1 MGYIKGTSQI
11 TKVSVVSVNTYQ
23 RLAAP
28 RLSNIIMGP
37 GMNSSKLLPSLE
49 CLMRESIGS
58 DNGLHNHGKHQLG
71 HTSITDCDRLSPTLY
86 QPSQQGTKSLTMSM
100 PRIPLTP
107 NHMSVANDASLM
119 NEIDSH
125 SSLAIPSPISPRTT
139 RCPSLSESSF
149 SQAACLSPS
158 GSGPTTP
165 TSEHGGNA
173 HGYVLRHGSYSVS
186 RMYENRDNRY
196 PGRSHSPQ
204 SSQRMQHHSS
214 IHSSSL
220 QVGISSSRFSHSMD
234 PDTPMMPEHH
244 EEKITKQEKRR
255 RAHLNSEKRRR
266 ENIKGGL
273 DALVELVPYCKNIQE
288 SKANIL
294 KKTREYIFHL
304 MHLYDNSQMEVKR
317 LNQDNKE
324 LRRLLALQA
333 PPQQQMLPE
342 NLVYRARS

>member
-1 MGYIKGTSQI
+1 
-11 TKVSVVSVNTYQ
+11 
-23 RLAAP
+23 
-28 RLSNIIMGP
+28 
-37 GMNSSKLLPSLE
+37 
-49 CLMRESIGS
+49 MRESIGS

-71 HTSITDCDRLSPTLY
+71 HPSIADSDRLSPTSY
-86 QPSQQGTKSLTMSM
+86 QSSQQGTKTLTMSM
-100 PRIPLTP
+100 PRIPLP
-107 NHMSVANDASLM
+107 NHMSVGNDVSLM
-119 NEIDSH
+119 NDIDSH
-125 SSLAIPSPISPRTT
+125 SLTIPSPISPRTT

-149 SQAACLSPS
+149 SQAVCPSPS

-173 HGYVLRHGSYSVS
+173 HTYALRHGSYSVS
-186 RMYENRDNRY
+186 RMYENRNNCY

-204 SSQRMQHHSS
+204 PSQIMQYSSSM
-214 IHSSSL
+214 HSSSL
-220 QVGISSSRFSHSMD
+220 KLGIPSSRLSHSMD

-304 MHLYDNSQMEVKR
+304 MHLYDKSQMEVKR
-317 LNQDNKE
+317 LSQENKE
-324 LRRLLALQA
+324 LRRLLAFQA
-333 PPQQQMLPE
+333 PPQQQTQPE
-342 NLVYRARS
+342 NLVYRSRS

>member
-1 MGYIKGTSQI
+1 
-11 TKVSVVSVNTYQ
+11 
-23 RLAAP
+23 
-28 RLSNIIMGP
+28 
-37 GMNSSKLLPSLE
+37 
-49 CLMRESIGS
+49 MRESIGS
-58 DNGLHNHGKHQLG
+58 DNGFHSHAKHQLG
-71 HTSITDCDRLSPTLY
+71 HPLVADSDRLSPPSY
-86 QPSQQGTKSLTMSM
+86 QPSQQGTKPLTMCM
-100 PRIPLTP
+100 PRVPLTP
-107 NHMSVANDASLM
+107 SHMPLGNDTSLM
-119 NEIDSH
+119 NDIDGH
-125 SSLAIPSPISPRTT
+125 SSLNIPSPISPRTT

-149 SQAACLSPS
+149 SQAACPSPS

-173 HGYVLRHGSYSVS
+173 HAYTLRHGSYSVS
-186 RMYENRDNRY
+186 RLYENRENRY

-204 SSQRMQHHSS
+204 PPQRMQQHSS
-214 IHSSSL
+214 MHSSSL
-220 QVGISSSRFSHSMD
+220 QMGIPSSRLSHSMD
-234 PDTPMMPEHH
+234 ADTPMMPDHH

-304 MHLYDNSQMEVKR
+304 MHLYDKSQMEVKR
-317 LNQDNKE
+317 LGQENKE

-333 PPQQQMLPE
+333 PPQQQTQPE